1 MASPLPKTKEPAFV
15 KNSRICSST
24 CWSPEAVEVES
35 ARSRATISAAAATPA
50 TRQGDGRPRTWP
62 CAHEQH
68 EQTRKEKQRG
78 ELCTGPGGRHQH
90 DHEDRPEQGIT
101 LVRSSRQS
109 IRGDGDDGD
118 DDRADAVEHGLH
130 PRHPTVGHVQRAQ
143 AEDHEKRRENERQ
156 ANESRAHDAALEV
169 SNRHGRLG
177 GERTGHDLRK
187 RDRQVVGGLVDQ
199 LPILDEVA
207 SHVTDKRR
215 RAAETERS
223 EFEEIPDEVF
233 H

>member
-1 MASPLPKTKEPAFV
+1 MKKPRDTVRAHFLLV
-15 KNSRICSST
+15 VCGRGGRGSSL
-24 CWSPEAVEVES
+24 
-35 ARSRATISAAAATPA
+35 
-50 TRQGDGRPRTWP
+50 QGHNQRGCRDAGTSKDDGRPRTWP
-62 CAHEQH
+62 RAHEQH
-68 EQTRKEKQRG
+68 EQTGKEKQRC
-78 ELCTGPGGRHQH
+78 ELCTGPGGRNQH
-90 DHEDRPEQGIT
+90 DHEDRPQKGIA
-101 LVRSSRQS
+101 LVCSSRQS
-109 IRGDGDDGD
+109 IRGDGDDCD
-118 DDRADAVEHGLH
+118 DERADAVEHGLH
-130 PRHPTVGHVQRAQ
+130 PRHPTVGDVQCAQ

-156 ANESRAHDAALEV
+156 ANEGRAHDAALEV
-169 SNRHGRLG
+169 TNRHGRLG

-207 SHVTDKRR
+207 SHLANKRR